1 MQLNPKH
8 ARSTG
13 VPSSLFAKMS
23 ADQSPL
29 LSTVL
34 GLNPKPKP

>member
-8 ARSTG
+8 ARANG

-29 LSTVL
+29 LSAQVS
-34 GLNPKPKP
+34 